1 MGLHW
6 LLTRYREPAMLA
18 QLNLLDSHDVSRF
31 LTECGGDEARMRQA
45 VVFQMTFPGIALRV
59 LRGRSW
65 A

>member
-1 MGLHW
+1 
-6 LLTRYREPAMLA
+6 MLS

-45 VVFQMTFPGIALRV
+45 VVFQMTFRACPACFTGT
-59 LRGRSW
+59 SW